1 MLDHSGGATNVLL
14 FATLQYI
21 KREPIC
27 HKKFHTIVLLLSDDL
42 STLLLPHGVRYLNHK
57 KEHCGACV
65 IVRIYSFGIS

>member
-1 MLDHSGGATNVLL
+1 MRML
-14 FATLQYI
+14 LQKI
-21 KREPIC
+21 FPP
-27 HKKFHTIVLLLSDDL
+27 TVPLLSDDL